1 MKGTSMINCKLRAA
15 ERNEL
20 YWQKK
25 RSIICNLAY
34 DNWNHAQMNG

>member
-15 ERNEL
+15 ERKEFIGKVFL
-20 YWQKK
+20 
-25 RSIICNLAY
+25 CNLAY

>member
-20 YWQKK
+20 YWQKF
-25 RSIICNLAY
+25 CNLAY

>member
-1 MKGTSMINCKLRAA
+1 MKGTSMIYCKLRAA

-25 RSIICNLAY
+25 VFDCNLAY

>member
-1 MKGTSMINCKLRAA
+1 MINCKLRAA

-20 YWQKK
+20 SNWQ
-25 RSIICNLAY
+25 RVFRNLAY

>member
-20 YWQKK
+20 YWQ
-25 RSIICNLAY
+25 RVFRNLAY